1 MLTKGMSKSE
11 IEKELKG
18 KGDFIQIDY
27 LNRFIAQKPP
37 LHEKKF
43 AFMKLIEIYQSKS
56 MFNDVAKIYSNLSTL
71 ALSSQE
77 RGEYLIKETKSHIQS
92 GRFDEA
98 DAVMRRAMEEVPII
112 KKTEIYEDIKKFY
125 KQQAEQY
132 ERESR
137 RNHAVKMYEKL
148 LSMKISEQ
156 EKSEIKGKLLTLY
169 DQLGKFREH
178 SVLSG
183 RR

>member
-1 MLTKGMSKSE
+1 MSKSE

-43 AFMKLIEIYQSKS
+43 AFMKLIEIYQEKK
-56 MFNDVAKIYSNLSTL
+56 MFNDVGKIYKNLSML

-77 RGEYLIKETKSHIQS
+77 RVDYLIKETKAYIQ
-92 GRFDEA
+92 GARFDEA
-98 DAVMRRAMEEVPII
+98 DSVMRRAMDEVPIV
-112 KKTEIYEDIKKFY
+112 KKSEIYEDIKRFY
-125 KQQAEQY
+125 LLQAETY
-132 ERESR
+132 EKENK
-137 RNHAVKMYEKL
+137 RNHAVKFYEKV
-148 LSMKISEQ
+148 LSLKISEQ
-156 EKSEIKGKLLTLY
+156 EKSEIKGKLLALY

-183 RR
+183 KRF